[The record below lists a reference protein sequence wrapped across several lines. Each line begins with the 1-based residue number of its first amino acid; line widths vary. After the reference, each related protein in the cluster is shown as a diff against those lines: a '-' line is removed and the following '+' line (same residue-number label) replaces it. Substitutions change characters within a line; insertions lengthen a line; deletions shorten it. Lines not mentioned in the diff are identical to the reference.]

1 MDIVEQTQQ
10 RVAGFFP
17 ETLGIRFITVEP
29 KRVVAEID
37 VRRELCTVP
46 GIMHGGAVMAVAD
59 TLGAVG
65 TVQNL
70 KEGQGTTTMES
81 KTNFFGPG
89 IEGSTITAEAI
100 PLHIGGR
107 THVWETTIRNAS
119 GKMIAKVTQTQMVL
133 EPRS

>member
-1 MDIVEQTQQ
+1 MEALEQAQE
-10 RVAGFFP
+10 RIKGLFP
-17 ETLGIRFITVEP
+17 ELLGIRFITVEP
-29 KRVVAEID
+29 KRVVAEVQ
-37 VRRELCTVP
+37 VRKELCTVP

-70 KEGQGTTTMES
+70 REGQGTTTMES

-107 THVWETTIRNAS
+107 THVWETTLRNES
-119 GKMIAKVTQTQMVL
+119 GKMIAKVTQTQFVL
-133 EPRS
+133 EPRA